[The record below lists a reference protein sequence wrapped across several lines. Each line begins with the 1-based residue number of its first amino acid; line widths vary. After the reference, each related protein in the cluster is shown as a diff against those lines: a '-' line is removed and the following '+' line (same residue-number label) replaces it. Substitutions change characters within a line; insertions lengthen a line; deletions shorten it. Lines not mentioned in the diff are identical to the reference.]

1 MKLHSILR
9 KSLLLAGVVLCLTL
23 AVSLSAQVQTETK
36 TATGTPT
43 HEVSVESGEVAA
55 VEGNSLFVKM
65 ADGSI
70 RHFPYVPDSA
80 TVTVDGKQLG
90 IRDLKPG
97 MKLERTTITTT
108 TPQWVTTI
116 QTVTGKVWAAQ
127 PPHWVILTM
136 ENGENQKFQVP
147 EGTKFN
153 VGGQDT
159 DVFALRKGMVVTA
172 TKIVESPRNLV
183 STQRQVTGTIPPGS
197 TVLVAKGQPTTAPG
211 GTAGSAETTTT
222 ASTQLPRTASNL
234 PLLGMIGPLLMLA
247 AIGSRALRE
256 AWRIQN

>member
-1 MKLHSILR
+1 
-9 KSLLLAGVVLCLTL
+9 
-23 AVSLSAQVQTETK
+23 
-36 TATGTPT
+36 
-43 HEVSVESGEVAA
+43 
-55 VEGNSLFVKM
+55 
-65 ADGSI
+65 
-70 RHFPYVPDSA
+70 
-80 TVTVDGKQLG
+80 
-90 IRDLKPG
+90 

-172 TKIVESPRNLV
+172 TKIVESP
-183 STQRQVTGTIPPGS
+183 
-197 TVLVAKGQPTTAPG
+197 
-211 GTAGSAETTTT
+211 
-222 ASTQLPRTASNL
+222 
-234 PLLGMIGPLLMLA
+234 
-247 AIGSRALRE
+247 
-256 AWRIQN
+256 QN

>member
-1 MKLHSILR
+1 MAAI
-9 KSLLLAGVVLCLTL
+9 LCLTF
-23 AVSLSAQVQTETK
+23 AVSISAQVQTQTK

-43 HEVSVESGEVAA
+43 HEVKVESGEVVA
-55 VEGNSLFVKM
+55 VEGNALFVKM

-90 IRDLKPG
+90 IHDLKPG
-97 MKLERTTITTT
+97 MKLERTTVTTT

-116 QTVTGKVWAAQ
+116 QTVSGKVWAVQ
-127 PPHWVILTM
+127 PPHWVILSM

-172 TKIVESPRNLV
+172 TKIVESPQNVV
-183 STQRQVTGTIPPGS
+183 SSQRQVTGTIPPGS
-197 TVLVAKGQPTTAPG
+197 TVLVAKGQPTAAPAG
-211 GTAGSAETTTT
+211 AAGSADTTTTT
-222 ASTQLPRTASNL
+222 ASTQLPKTGSNW
-234 PLLGMIGPLLMLA
+234 PLLGMLGLLAMCVA
-247 AIGSRALRE
+247 VGSRALR
-256 AWRIQN
+256 AARQI

>member
-9 KSLLLAGVVLCLTL
+9 KSLLLAGVMLCLTL

-90 IRDLKPG
+90 IHDLKPG

-172 TKIVESPRNLV
+172 TKIVESPQNLV

-197 TVLVAKGQPTTAPG
+197 TVLVAKGEPTAAP
-211 GTAGSAETTTT
+211 AGAAETTTT
-222 ASTQLPRTASNL
+222 ASTELPKTGSNL
-234 PLLGMIGPLLMLA
+234 PLLGMVGLLLMA
-247 AIGSRALRE
+247 AAVGSRALR
-256 AWRIQN
+256 AARQN

>member
-1 MKLHSILR
+1 MKSNNILR
-9 KSLLLAGVVLCLTL
+9 KSLVLMAAMLCL
-23 AVSLSAQVQTETK
+23 AFAAHISAQVQTQTK

-43 HEVSVESGEVAA
+43 HEVKVESGEVVA
-55 VEGNSLFVKM
+55 VEGNDLFVKM

-70 RHFPYVPDSA
+70 RHFPSVPDSA

-90 IRDLKPG
+90 IHDLQPG

-116 QTVTGKVWAAQ
+116 QTVSGKVWAVQA
-127 PPHWVILTM
+127 PHWVILSM

-159 DVFALRKGMVVTA
+159 DIFALRKGMVVTA
-172 TKIVESPRNLV
+172 TKIVESPQNVV
-183 STQRQVTGTIPPGS
+183 SSQRQVTGTIPPGS
-197 TVLVAKGQPTTAPG
+197 TVLVAKGQPTATPG
-211 GTAGSAETTTT
+211 GASGSAETATT
-222 ASTQLPRTASNL
+222 ASAQLPKTGSNW
-234 PLLGMIGPLLMLA
+234 PLLGMVGLLLMFA
-247 AIGSRALRE
+247 AMGSRVLRG
-256 AWRIQN
+256 AGRIQG

>member
-1 MKLHSILR
+1 MKSNNILR
-9 KSLLLAGVVLCLTL
+9 KSLVLMTAILCLTFAL
-23 AVSLSAQVQTETK
+23 SISAQVQTQTK

-43 HEVSVESGEVAA
+43 HEVKVESGEVVA
-55 VEGNSLFVKM
+55 VEGNDLFVKM

-70 RHFPYVPDSA
+70 RHFPHVPDSA

-90 IRDLKPG
+90 VHDLKPG
-97 MKLERTTITTT
+97 MKLERTTVTTT

-116 QTVTGKVWAAQ
+116 QTVSGKVWSVQA
-127 PPHWVILTM
+127 PHWVILSM

-172 TKIVESPRNLV
+172 TKIVESPQNVV
-183 STQRQVTGTIPPGS
+183 SSQQQVTGTIPAGA
-197 TVLVAKGQPTTAPG
+197 TVLVAKGEPTPAPG
-211 GTAGSAETTTT
+211 GAAETTTT
-222 ASTQLPRTASNL
+222 ASAELPKTGSNW
-234 PLLGMIGPLLMLA
+234 PLLGMVGLLLMFA
-247 AIGSRALRE
+247 AMGSRALRC
-256 AWRIQN
+256 AGRIES

>member
-1 MKLHSILR
+1 MKPKSILR
-9 KSLLLAGVVLCLTL
+9 TTLLLAGVILCLTF
-23 AVSLSAQVQTETK
+23 AVSLSAQVQTQTK

-43 HEVSVESGEVAA
+43 HEVKVESGEVVD

-65 ADGSI
+65 ADGSV
-70 RHFPYVPDSA
+70 RHFPHVPDSA

-90 IRDLKPG
+90 IHDLKPG
-97 MKLERTTITTT
+97 MKLERTTVTTT

-116 QTVTGKVWAAQ
+116 QTVKGKVFAAQ

-172 TKIVESPRNLV
+172 TKIVESPQNLV
-183 STQRQVTGTIPPGS
+183 SSQRQVTGTIPPGS
-197 TVLVAKGQPTTAPG
+197 TVLVAKGEPTEAP
-211 GTAGSAETTTT
+211 AGAAETTAT
-222 ASTQLPRTASNL
+222 ASEQLPKTGSNW
-234 PLLGMIGPLLMLA
+234 PLLGMVGLLLMFA
-247 AIGSRALRE
+247 AMGSRALRG
-256 AWRIQN
+256 AYRIQE